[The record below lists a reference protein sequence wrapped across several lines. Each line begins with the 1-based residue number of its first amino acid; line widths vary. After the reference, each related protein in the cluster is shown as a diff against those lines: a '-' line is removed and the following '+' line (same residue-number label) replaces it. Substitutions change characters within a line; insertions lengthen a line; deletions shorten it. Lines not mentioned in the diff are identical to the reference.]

1 MAVRRVLSMLTFVG
15 AMVVAAVAFV
25 SAPAGARGG
34 VPPCEKPVSQAAG
47 SEVKVD
53 ISCFT
58 PTVLDITVGDTVRF
72 VNTSVI
78 PHTVTGVGG
87 SFGDTTMLNK
97 NDTLDATFDK
107 VGIFPYYCAFHPGM
121 TGSVVVSAAGSTPAA
136 VTPVAMTRPPQPQAV
151 STATATDA
159 PPVLRG
165 EPEGEAMSAS
175 AASPPLAG
183 GADTTI
189 VVLLLA
195 QLGVTILIGFT
206 MLWNRMDRA

>member
-1 MAVRRVLSMLTFVG
+1 MLTFVG

-53 ISCFT
+53 LSCFT
-58 PTVLDITVGDTVRF
+58 PTVLDVTVGDTVRF

-97 NDTLDATFDK
+97 N
-107 VGIFPYYCAFHPGM
+107 GIRQPQLISCSC
-121 TGSVVVSAAGSTPAA
+121 GSVATPALTA
-136 VTPVAMTRPPQPQAV
+136 AAKPIPMNTPEAGR
-151 STATATDA
+151 DA
-159 PPVLRG
+159 K
-165 EPEGEAMSAS
+165 
-175 AASPPLAG
+175 
-183 GADTTI
+183 
-189 VVLLLA
+189 
-195 QLGVTILIGFT
+195 
-206 MLWNRMDRA
+206 